1 MTGVLDY
8 ANGKIVATIPTGKLT
23 DANGFDPATGLVFTA
38 SGDGTLTV
46 AHQDT
51 PDKYT
56 VVQTIETPLFNR
68 TMALDTKNH
77 NVYTVASTSPQIK
90 TKQEAIDFFDAVPR
104 RGALKYDPGSFTLL
118 MFGREVQHCSL
129 NEEFLATD
137 YADLADFNPFNPRNP
152 WLKNSFRALSE

>member
-1 MTGVLDY
+1 M
-8 ANGKIVATIPTGKLT
+8 
-23 DANGFDPATGLVFTA
+23 VFTA

-68 TMALDTKNH
+68 TMALDTRNH
-77 NVYTVASTSPQIK
+77 NIYTVASTSPQIK

-104 RGALKYDPGSFTLL
+104 RGALKYDPGSFALL
-118 MFGREVQHCSL
+118 MFGR
-129 NEEFLATD
+129 
-137 YADLADFNPFNPRNP
+137 
-152 WLKNSFRALSE
+152 

>member
-1 MTGVLDY
+1 
-8 ANGKIVATIPTGKLT
+8 
-23 DANGFDPATGLVFTA
+23 VFTA

-68 TMALDTKNH
+68 TMALDTRNH
-77 NVYTVASTSPQIK
+77 NIYTVASMSPQIK

-118 MFGREVQHCSL
+118 MFGR
-129 NEEFLATD
+129 
-137 YADLADFNPFNPRNP
+137 
-152 WLKNSFRALSE
+152 